1 MFDKIFDKNKLF
13 YIKMYSKLALL
24 LCLLSLSSCRFI
36 YIRDME
42 QGNILNDEKARSIQ
56 HGMSKANVIEI
67 LGNPTLNP
75 IIQDKDKVIYVYS
88 IKGKNKSLFKQLI
101 ITIKNDK
108 VVEAKYSENETEKSG
123 K

>member
-75 IIQDKDKVIYVYS
+75 IIQDKDK
-88 IKGKNKSLFKQLI
+88 
-101 ITIKNDK
+101 
-108 VVEAKYSENETEKSG
+108 
-123 K
+123 